1 MTDTPLLEVRDL
13 RLDLTDHGVHR
24 AAVDEVSFTIAH
36 GETFGL
42 VGESGCG
49 KSITALSI
57 MGLLREPLGIGGGKI
72 LLEGREIQNLSP
84 SGLRALRGDRIAMIF
99 QEPMTALNPLS
110 PVGRQIAEMFVLH
123 KAMSWREAERKA
135 VDALASVKV
144 PAPERRVKDYP
155 HQLSGGMRQRVM
167 IAIALACE
175 PALLIADEP
184 TTALDVTVQSEIV
197 DLMKDLCAERGTA
210 ILMISHDLGLVSD
223 ICRRVAVM
231 YAGRIVEQQASAE
244 IFRNPLHPYT
254 RGLLG
259 SLPRLGL
266 RAVHGQQ
273 KLREIPGVVPSILAF
288 PPGCRFN
295 PRCSEVMDICK
306 TEPPAETAKPGGGR
320 VRCHL
325 HG

>member
-13 RLDLTDHGVHR
+13 RLDLTDHGVRR

-57 MGLLREPLGIGGGKI
+57 MGLLSEPLGIGGGQI

-123 KAMSWREAERKA
+123 KAMGWREAERKA

-231 YAGRIVEQQASAE
+231 YAGRIVEQQASAD
-244 IFRNPLHPYT
+244 IFRKPLHPYT

-273 KLREIPGVVPSILAF
+273 KLREIHGVVPSILAF

-306 TEPPAETAKPGGGR
+306 TEPPAETAIPGGGL

-325 HG
+325 HA